1 LLAPFVPATGPLPTP
16 PEVSARLCEAHL
28 PQRHAV
34 PRFFKVRD
42 GARDAVGSTELRE
55 AYDRIH
61 GDYDAFWLSE
71 AAAPVDDLVRRLA
84 LTGRE
89 RVLEAGCG
97 TGYATAQLAAR
108 AADLV
113 AVDLSEGM
121 LREAR
126 ARLAAAP
133 GAGRVQFVAGD
144 ALEALREARGLD
156 LVFSSW
162 VLGYIPLRAFF
173 EAAARALAPAG
184 RVGIVV
190 HRDGSPEEPLEIFGR
205 LVAREPAVLTKQV
218 AFDFPRDARHLRQ
231 VIEGARLAVEEA
243 WEGAIVFRLPGAETA
258 LEHLLR
264 SGAGTAFHDALDP
277 AYRDRL
283 TRSFVEELAA
293 RHPDGPVE
301 VRHDFIGGVARCGG

>member
-1 LLAPFVPATGPLPTP
+1 
-16 PEVSARLCEAHL
+16 
-28 PQRHAV
+28 
-34 PRFFKVRD
+34 VRD
-42 GARDAVGSTELRE
+42 EARGAVGARELRE
-55 AYDRIH
+55 AYDRVH

-71 AAAPVDDLVRRLA
+71 AATPVDDLVRRLA

-108 AADLV
+108 TADVV
-113 AVDLSEGM
+113 AIDLSEGM

-126 ARLAAAP
+126 ARLADAP
-133 GAGRVQFVAGD
+133 GAERVRFVAGD

-184 RVGIVV
+184 RVAIVV

-205 LVAREPAVLTKQV
+205 LVAREPAALTKQV
-218 AFDFPRDARHLRQ
+218 AFDFPRDARHLRG
-231 VIEGARLAVEEA
+231 VVEGAGLAVEEA
-243 WEGAIVFRLPGAETA
+243 WEGAIVFGLPGAGAA
-258 LEHLLR
+258 LEHLLK

-277 AYRDRL
+277 SHRDRL

-293 RHPDGPVE
+293 RHRGGRVE
-301 VRHDFIGGVARCGG
+301 VRHDFVGCIARRTGEAIRITDAN